1 LAADDGR
8 RMAVKVVDVSMS
20 GMGIV
25 GDDRLQT
32 RQAVT
37 LAARIPDLPDMVTQ
51 SLVQFRATVV
61 YQALQRGAWR
71 AGLLLDTLTPEQEA
85 LLKDWL
91 ARRSTPW

>member
-1 LAADDGR
+1 
-8 RMAVKVVDVSMS
+8 MAVKVVDVSMS

-25 GDDRLQT
+25 GDDRLQA

-37 LAARIPDLPDMVTQ
+37 LAARIPDLPDMATQ

-71 AGLLLDTLTPEQEA
+71 AGLQLDTLTPEQDT